1 MSSLLESY
9 LDVLYG
15 QEILYRLPDVIQEK
29 CEGCV
34 VESLFLQDHTCFL
47 LAKRVQLDLHIEDV
61 L

>member
-1 MSSLLESY
+1 M
-9 LDVLYG
+9 DVLYG

-47 LAKRVQLDLHIEDV
+47 LAKREQLDLHIEDV